1 MLFCERGAASGEW
14 GAWIGE
20 WGAGILKIL
29 GKNKKSMKKLTNI

>member
-1 MLFCERGAASGEW
+1 MLFCERGAASGKQ

-29 GKNKKSMKKLTNI
+29 GKN